1 MELSWVSQAG
11 LVELAFGALSG
22 WLMVIVVDQPER
34 LTRAGVKAP
43 GRIRQAH
50 LDFILMGILLIA
62 VGLAVPELATVWQVL
77 LVASA
82 WVNPAMFLPLAINP
96 DVRQHAAYRGLA
108 LLSFLAMSA
117 GTVAAAVTGLTS

>member
-1 MELSWVSQAG
+1 VELSWVSQAG
-11 LVELAFGALSG
+11 LELAFGSLSG

>member
-1 MELSWVSQAG
+1 M
-11 LVELAFGALSG
+11 ELAFGALSG